1 MSDYIVTL
9 EAGWTVKNI
18 ETVQDAIGIAVSEA
32 GKRLNPSAK
41 FVDVDVLNMPC
52 PYCGREINSALVIA
66 NTGLVGL
73 LLSMKVFNAENSEH
87 AEHIAKSVIG
97 KALRDISLTTYSIE
111 ILETETPAEGDTVE
125 Q

>member
-66 NTGLVGL
+66 KTGLVGL
-73 LLSMKVFNAENSEH
+73 LLSMKVFNAENPEH

-97 KALRDISLTTYSIE
+97 KALRDVSLTTYSIE
-111 ILETETPAEGDTVE
+111 IDTPAEGESDE
-125 Q
+125 K